1 MILIS
6 GQFRTFAIMFDDIVR
21 MAYLL
26 IKHNTLAGDLFC
38 CMILRARTELP
49 MGLANVDQCM

>member
-6 GQFRTFAIMFDDIVR
+6 GQFRTFATMFDDIVR

-26 IKHNTLAGDLFC
+26 IKHNTLADDLFR
-38 CMILRARTELP
+38 CMISRARTAP
-49 MGLANVDQCM
+49 HRTR